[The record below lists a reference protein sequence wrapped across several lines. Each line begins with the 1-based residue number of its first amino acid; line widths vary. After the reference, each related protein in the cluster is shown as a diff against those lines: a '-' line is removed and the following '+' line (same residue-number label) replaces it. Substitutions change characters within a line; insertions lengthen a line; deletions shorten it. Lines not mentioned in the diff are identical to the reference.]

1 MSEKCMRHIE
11 SYWEGLTKQA
21 NERFG
26 NKEFRRALVSYK
38 EALYRAEVMND
49 HREACLQLEIPYIQ
63 LYIISCNNLSNTYI
77 ELGQLPEAE
86 NMLKRVIYY
95 LLHLSGD
102 ADLNKD
108 EIQRELRRAAVELV
122 AFGKNHCDQRTQE
135 STFELIRKEIIK

>member
-1 MSEKCMRHIE
+1 
-11 SYWEGLTKQA
+11 A
-21 NERFG
+21 
-26 NKEFRRALVSYK
+26 
-38 EALYRAEVMND
+38 EAMND
-49 HREACLQLEIPYIQ
+49 HREACLQLEIPYMQ

-108 EIQRELRRAAVELV
+108 EIQRELRRATLELV
-122 AFGKNHCDQRTQE
+122 AFAKYQYDLRSQE
-135 STFELIRKEIIK
+135 STFELIREERMK